1 MGTCIHP
8 EYDASRSKTNKSL
21 CRHFRRQRRN
31 KITVWLCL
39 PLLNRLNQITPRQSK
54 ENRNIDT
61 TSERNPKAQTK
72 VRAQKTFASLAD
84 WRATDRSSSTPK
96 NLRTQSVPARRTGKK
111 SKIHCLAVA
120 YIYEQDTRSVRDCLG
135 AQKVCVLRRWCARA
149 LCGHA
154 VCDK

>member
-39 PLLNRLNQITPRQSK
+39 PLLMNRLNQITPRQSK
-54 ENRNIDT
+54 ENRNNDT

-72 VRAQKTFASLAD
+72 VRAQNFRLPRRLAGH
-84 WRATDRSSSTPK
+84 RSQQQH
-96 NLRTQSVPARRTGKK
+96 TQKLSHTKRPRPANRRK
-111 SKIHCLAVA
+111 SKEHYCLAVA
-120 YIYEQDTRSVRDCLG
+120 YIYEQEHEICKRLSWSPKSLCVAPVVCTRLVRT
-135 AQKVCVLRRWCARA
+135 
-149 LCGHA
+149 CGF
-154 VCDK
+154 